1 MSRNHTTLQDIAMA
15 TAHATTHSPRSPHS
29 SPSEHSPLLGPENSK
44 RSVQDA
50 NGVAENQAG
59 DSRPHT
65 EPQDDQVPL
74 AEEPSTAKLLVILC
88 SIWLGVF
95 LSALDGT
102 IVATLAGPISG
113 YFESG
118 ELFSW
123 LASAY
128 LIANAALQP
137 LSGKLTDIYGRRA
150 GLIWSNIFFLA
161 GNVICGL
168 AKRQWV
174 MITGRV
180 IAGIGGGCLNTISTF
195 VTSDLVPLRQRG
207 LWQGIG
213 NIAFGAGS
221 GLGGIFGGYINDT
234 WSWRWAFLIQAP
246 FVAVSGLIVFFTVK
260 IPVKQTN
267 GARIRRVDFTGSLLL
282 VLSLVSLLIGLNSGG
297 NIVPWSHPLVYVT
310 VPSSVLLLVLFV
322 YQEDRRADEPVIPV
336 RLLLNRTVTSA
347 CLANWFTTMAF
358 FAFLIY
364 APVYLEARGMT
375 PTAAG
380 LRLVSSSVGSS
391 IGSLG
396 TGVIMRATGRY
407 YILTVLILAIMTA
420 SMAVQVAVLDENTSN
435 WPPFVIFFFHG
446 LGYGGILTITLV
458 ALISAVDHKDQAVV
472 TSASYAFRS
481 TGSTIGIAAAS
492 AVFQNRLKTRLWQ
505 EFSGRKDAA
514 KIVRDLRDSIGA
526 IKDLPDNL
534 RLQAIIAHVDASK
547 AVWIATL
554 TLCVVGAIS
563 GLFMREHTLFSNLA
577 RK

>member
-1 MSRNHTTLQDIAMA
+1 MA
-15 TAHATTHSPRSPHS
+15 TTRTPRPAETSHS
-29 SPSEHSPLLGPENSK
+29 SPGERTPLLDPENNNSTA
-44 RSVQDA
+44 QDA
-50 NGVAENQAG
+50 NGVAKHQAG
-59 DSRPHT
+59 DSRSHPDT
-65 EPQDDQVPL
+65 QDDEVPL
-74 AEEPSTAKLLVILC
+74 AEEPSTTKLLVILC

-95 LSALDGT
+95 LAALDGT
-102 IVATLAGPISG
+102 VVATLAGPISG

-161 GNVICGL
+161 GNAICGL
-168 AKRQWV
+168 AERQWV

-246 FVAVSGLIVFFTVK
+246 FVVVSGLIVFFTVK
-260 IPVKQTN
+260 IPVKETN
-267 GARIRRVDFTGSLLL
+267 SARIKRVDFTGSFLL
-282 VLSLVSLLIGLNSGG
+282 VLSLVLLLLGLNSGG
-297 NIVPWSHPLVYVT
+297 NIVPWSHPLVYVSL
-310 VPSSVLLLVLFV
+310 PLSVLLLALFV
-322 YQEDRRADEPVIPV
+322 YQEDRRAHEPVIPV

-347 CLANWFTTMAF
+347 CLANWFTTMAY

-380 LRLVSSSVGSS
+380 VRLVSSSVGSS

-396 TGVIMRATGRY
+396 TGIIMRATGRY
-407 YILTVLILAIMTA
+407 YILTVVILAILTA
-420 SMAVQVAVLDENTSN
+420 SMSVQVAVLDENTPT

-446 LGYGGILTITLV
+446 IGYGGMLTITLV

-505 EFSGRKDAA
+505 EFAGRKDAA
-514 KIVRDLRDSIGA
+514 EIVRELRDSIGA
-526 IKDLPDNL
+526 IKNLPDHL
-534 RLQAIIAHVDASK
+534 RLEAIVAYVDASK
-547 AVWIATL
+547 AVWIAAL
-554 TLCVVGAIS
+554 TLCAVGAIS